1 MPDLSYV
8 SNLGLGGNYLYAR
21 DLLFVSFLIVLFVY
35 DWKYMLLPDKFTIPA
50 MIVALLLNLLFAFVS
65 PLLML
70 SGALILGG
78 FFWIQYVLSKGTWVG
93 GGDIRL
99 GVLMGFMLGLWQGLV
114 ALFLAYVIGAIVAVI
129 LLITGKA
136 DRKTQLPFGVFLTL
150 GTVIMLLSGEVIL
163 DWYIGLL
170 Q

>member
-1 MPDLSYV
+1 
-8 SNLGLGGNYLYAR
+8 
-21 DLLFVSFLIVLFVY
+21 
-35 DWKYMLLPDKFTIPA
+35 MLLPDKFTIPA